1 MGRDTGVAV
10 ATARGDLGTDAV
22 SSWCCNPT
30 RGTKEP
36 PQGSCIHLG
45 PGSMRQQVEPPPRG
59 AWTVGALSLLS
70 VFVGRVWGAAG
81 AEARLESLQWHRNWG
96 I

>member
-1 MGRDTGVAV
+1 M
-10 ATARGDLGTDAV
+10 ATDRGYLGTDAV
-22 SSWCCNPT
+22 SSWRCNPT

-36 PQGSCIHLG
+36 PQGSCIHQG
-45 PGSMRQQVEPPPRG
+45 AGSMGQRVEPPPWG
-59 AWTVGALSLLS
+59 AWTVGALSQLS

-81 AEARLESLQWHRNWG
+81 AEARLESLQRHRDWG